1 MRLSDLGPVFASET
15 SPHPYKMACEPRP
28 MSVDSAVLAVLSGE
42 VAWAIDADVLTLDAG
57 NAGLVFRSTP

>member
-1 MRLSDLGPVFASET
+1 
-15 SPHPYKMACEPRP
+15 MACEPRP